1 MNGSAGANPVV
12 YGPRLVNIND
22 LRRRTVAAACLS
34 VTLLFGTACGSS
46 EDTGA
51 AAPPATPTAAA
62 STPAADNTAET
73 CKAVEKAKADFG
85 KTIAGSLI
93 PGADRVAAGK
103 KAFTDMS
110 SQLKAAAASATDAGL
125 ASTLQEVATAAGGIA
140 ATADVFEA
148 DSAAYDQAGAKLEEL
163 CRAAEPPSADASS
176 GGLGSGKMV
185 GAKGSACELP
195 VTFELAAS
203 WKPKA
208 VKMDP
213 DSPLAELA
221 RKGPLTMVCEVD
233 GKDTGD
239 IGFIRVWSDA
249 KAKGSPRESLLTMMS
264 GEKVKKS
271 VLKDLTLG
279 GAQAAEVTYDKYSEA
294 TEEFRTERAFAVR
307 TPRGAV
313 VVTLGGFDAQE
324 QGMVSAYELAK
335 RTLAVNS

>member
-1 MNGSAGANPVV
+1 
-12 YGPRLVNIND
+12 
-22 LRRRTVAAACLS
+22 
-34 VTLLFGTACGSS
+34 
-46 EDTGA
+46 
-51 AAPPATPTAAA
+51 
-62 STPAADNTAET
+62 
-73 CKAVEKAKADFG
+73 VEKAKVDFG
-85 KTIAGSLI
+85 KSVAGAFTA
-93 PGADRVAAGK
+93 GAEGAAQTK
-103 KAFTDMS
+103 KAFVDLSAQFKT
-110 SQLKAAAASATDAGL
+110 AAGSATDAGL
-125 ASTLQEVATAAGGIA
+125 ASTLQEVATAAGEVA
-140 ATADVFEA
+140 ATADPLEA
-148 DSAAYDQAGAKLEEL
+148 DSSAFEEAGERLEKLCKAGA
-163 CRAAEPPSADASS
+163 PASGA
-176 GGLGSGKMV
+176 GGGKTV